1 MKSLYGPT
9 AEEIRLQRDPSIDIR
24 LVGKILAL
32 VYEEDKDPV
41 STWEKAVATAL
52 PSFPYSDEVFQA
64 SISLT

>member
-1 MKSLYGPT
+1 MSKRD
-9 AEEIRLQRDPSIDIR
+9 IFQRNVSQCSQKEIR